1 MDNQILDIILESD
14 VIVAEDYY
22 FMEFDYNSIH
32 NNLFL
37 KNGYCVSSTKN
48 KKTLRFDKES
58 FKNAVIS
65 GNIVSIVD
73 TKGKPHRL
81 ELMDL
86 TPRNVKRV

>member
-14 VIVAEDYY
+14 VIVVEDYY
-22 FMEFDYNSIH
+22 FMEFDYNSSH

-37 KNGYCVSSTKN
+37 RNGYCSTSTKN

-58 FKNAVIS
+58 FENCMIH
-65 GNIVSIVD
+65 GNIVDIFD
-73 TKGKPHRL
+73 TKGKRYKL

-86 TPRNVKRV
+86 TSKNIKKS